1 MRRKRCRN
9 GAPLLPIG
17 VARMR
22 LFRAPA
28 SMSRFAACG
37 PAPRLF
43 CKTSPLEIR
52 LERRPRRS
60 PTKVRSC
67 RQSRGVIRGA
77 RDRNDQS
84 TQRGSLAMIQSLETH
99 AENLSALIGAMRT
112 VAAVLDKIPQSL
124 ISLAAR
130 IFPAAVFWMSEQTK
144 GRRVSCDRQRDC
156 VVSRRIR
163 PSMDRS
169 GPPQCSLHHPTVH
182 RSDRARQNEHRRVG
196 RARGAAWPPDHM
208 A

>member
-1 MRRKRCRN
+1 
-9 GAPLLPIG
+9 
-17 VARMR
+17 MR

-52 LERRPRRS
+52 LERRPRRRS

-84 TQRGSLAMIQSLETH
+84 TQRGSLAMIRSLETR
-99 AENLSALIGAMRT
+99 ADNPSALIGAMRS

-130 IFPAAVFWMSEQTK
+130 IFPAAVLLMSEQTK
-144 GRRVSCDRQRDC
+144 VEGFHVTDNAIAFFAPNTPFHGSFWVAPVQPA
-156 VVSRRIR
+156 
-163 PSMDRS
+163 PSDGS
-169 GPPQCSLHHPTVH
+169 PI
-182 RSDRARQNEHRRVG
+182 
-196 RARGAAWPPDHM
+196 
-208 A
+208 